1 MILKARSTLYFV
13 LLNLAIT
20 VPFAALLNIWI
31 DEAYTLDTTGLGLA
45 HAWVEAIRF
54 ENQPPLYFLLLALW
68 RQLNDSIF
76 FSRLFSCL
84 CIALTIYCAPLL
96 SRRYLPKLDPCWLT
110 LSLALHPYAI
120 WAALEIRTYA
130 LGILLSELLLICFF
144 DAYLTTSPS
153 LNVQSP
159 NAQLAARQLPARQP
173 VLNRA
178 GIVYGLVAIAALY
191 TNYMLGA
198 ILIANWVTLL
208 LLKRRS
214 EIFSNTVVLAIV
226 GLLFAPML
234 MNLASQLAS
243 QTSALGSPRNSFLG
257 TLRSVMGRS
266 LLYVLPSEFSGWPA
280 LWTGI
285 RYGVLALGL
294 GLGIRR
300 WRWFKEEQ
308 VAIASLFF
316 TTLFTLVFVLDLT
329 DHAAGVER
337 YGYPLFV
344 VTLLFVFSLLSLLS
358 FRQRSLCVW
367 AIVTCCFCAASL
379 LQTYSP
385 LAKGGDWQRVATYL
399 ETYEQANQPIAVFS
413 AEGALPFKYHY
424 KGINP
429 ILALPPLPVEGRY
442 DLRNFVLKDETQV
455 EAAIRGVRRSPSS
468 AKAGTQSPDAQPP
481 DAQPPELPEQFWLI
495 EAPAH
500 MVVRGSE
507 KRCEI
512 WQIDL
517 NCQALDGFVARYY
530 DVTEHQSFYDANVKK
545 LRRKPVT
552 VSDAVPDQVIPGE
565 VIPDEIIPD
574 EIIPDEIIPD
584 EIIPD
589 GVVSG
594 GVIPGA
600 TAKSL
605 LNRRRL

>member
-54 ENQPPLYFLLLALW
+54 ENQPPLYFFLLALW

-76 FSRLFSCL
+76 FARLFSCL

-96 SRRYLPKLDPCWLT
+96 SRRYLPKLNSCWLT

-144 DAYLTTSPS
+144 DAYLKTALALNIQS
-153 LNVQSP
+153 LNIQSL
-159 NAQLAARQLPARQP
+159 NAQPAARQPAARQP
-173 VLNRA
+173 VARQSMLNRA

-214 EIFSNTVVLAIV
+214 EILSNTVVLAVV

-243 QTSALGSPRNSFLG
+243 QTSALGAPSNSFLG
-257 TLRSVMGRS
+257 TLRAVMGRS

-285 RYGVLALGL
+285 RYGVLALGI
-294 GLGIRR
+294 GLVMSR

-308 VAIASLFF
+308 MAIASLFL

-329 DHAAGVER
+329 DHATGVER
-337 YGYPLFV
+337 YGYPLFLL
-344 VTLLFVFSLLSLLS
+344 TLLFVFSLLSLLS
-358 FRQRSLCVW
+358 FRQRQRSLCIW
-367 AIVTCCFCAASL
+367 AIVTYCFCAASL

-385 LAKGGDWQRVATYL
+385 WPKGEETGDGWPPISKLMNRQTNRSQSFRQREFCPSNTI
-399 ETYEQANQPIAVFS
+399 TKGS
-413 AEGALPFKYHY
+413 TPFWRCR
-424 KGINP
+424 P
-429 ILALPPLPVEGRY
+429 CR
-442 DLRNFVLKDETQV
+442 RR
-455 EAAIRGVRRSPSS
+455 AAMI
-468 AKAGTQSPDAQPP
+468 
-481 DAQPPELPEQFWLI
+481 
-495 EAPAH
+495 
-500 MVVRGSE
+500 
-507 KRCEI
+507 CEI
-512 WQIDL
+512 L
-517 NCQALDGFVARYY
+517 C
-530 DVTEHQSFYDANVKK
+530 
-545 LRRKPVT
+545 
-552 VSDAVPDQVIPGE
+552 
-565 VIPDEIIPD
+565 
-574 EIIPDEIIPD
+574 
-584 EIIPD
+584 
-589 GVVSG
+589 
-594 GVIPGA
+594 
-600 TAKSL
+600 
-605 LNRRRL
+605 